1 MRSIR
6 PIRTPGLPN
15 RCVPESTG
23 SLFLPSQSSRRE
35 ATRKLRCIIDP
46 LHAKHCAGGIVFISV
61 INSLRPKKVT
71 IDFPILHLGKQ
82 SLSRV
87 K

>member
-6 PIRTPGLPN
+6 PIRTLGLLN
-15 RCVPESTG
+15 RCVSESMG
-23 SLFLPSQSSRRE
+23 SLFLPSPSSRRE
-35 ATRKLRCIIDP
+35 ERRKLRCIIDP
-46 LHAKHCAGGIVFISV
+46 LHAKHCAGGIVFIFI

-71 IDFPILHLGKQ
+71 VDFPILHLGKQ
-82 SLSRV
+82 SLSRM